1 MKAVL
6 VGSDLMY
13 NKAGKLVPIEIN
25 TSVGFDTLNR
35 LEVESEVWDLTEL
48 LEYIQ
53 SKGVQKVYYE
63 GRVGTVVSKLQN
75 QIPGLEIHRL
85 ETLEDFNN
93 LEDSNTILAIRTS
106 WSDEALV
113 DSFCSDKVKF
123 VELIKDREYG
133 LEFVYRDADGIHGE
147 ITEIVDNGIYPNFIV
162 KYRYPQY
169 NRAEY
174 PALYRFTTI
183 EEVNNFVNTQLE
195 EDFIL
200 TPYCYHEKAEHVWED
215 GNKVLKFYRNW
226 SFFTVDDSGL
236 RSIEVGMYT
245 KSTLVPLD
253 ESKITYGED
262 GKIAD
267 ECRGMFISKV
277 ETYAKGELLA
287 EQTDLIAMADGTW
300 KSVEDV
306 QIGDEVMSLEIPVE
320 EGVNIKLHTGDYNI
334 SIEELRAGSEYQTA
348 IVSSKI
354 EANAYIDR
362 VKIIFEDGT
371 DWWDTAASSYMVLDP
386 TDGTVMFQTINKLVQ
401 GQVVLLLDV
410 EASKESPVYIEKVV
424 SGIEIERKEAIGY
437 QLSLDGPYIF
447 LSRELSNN
455 LAYASIEHNAGDP
468 VVIFCGSQG
477 EAMNEYTDCT
487 GGTDPTRTCYTT
499 ECYMDSVES
508 FKQNM
513 VYESNDCYGTM
524 PVFLSDVCDSQYID
538 GGGYIVWVPSLPK

>member
-25 TSVGFDTLNR
+25 TNVAFDFRNR
-35 LEVESEVWDLTEL
+35 IELVEDVWDLTEL
-48 LEYIQ
+48 IEYIQ
-53 SKGVQKVYYE
+53 NRGVQKIYYE
-63 GRVGTVVSKLQN
+63 GKVKDVVENLQK
-75 QIPGLEIHRL
+75 QVPDLEVYNL
-85 ETLEDFNN
+85 ETLEDFNS
-93 LEDSNTILAIRTS
+93 LEDSNNILAIRTS
-106 WSDEALV
+106 WSDDALV

-123 VELIKDREYG
+123 VELIKGKEYG

-169 NRAEY
+169 NLADY
-174 PALYRFTTI
+174 PVLYKFNSI

-200 TPYCYHEKAEHVWED
+200 TPYCYHEKAEHVWDD
-215 GNKVLKFYRNW
+215 GNRVLKFYRNW

-253 ESKITYGED
+253 ESKIVYGED

-267 ECRGMFISKV
+267 ECRGMFLSKTESDV
-277 ETYAKGELLA
+277 WGELLA

-300 KSVEDV
+300 KPVEELQV
-306 QIGDEVMSLEIPVE
+306 GDEVLSLGVPVE
-320 EGVNIKLHTGDYNI
+320 EGVDIKEHIGDYNI
-334 SIEELRAGSEYQTA
+334 SIEELRQGSKYQKA
-348 IVSSKI
+348 EVSSKLK
-354 EANAYIDR
+354 ATAYIDK
-362 VKIIFEDGT
+362 VKVTFEDGT
-371 DWWDTAASSYMVLDP
+371 DWWDTGISSYMVLDP

-410 EASKESPVYIEKVV
+410 EASKESPVYVEKVV
-424 SGIEIERKEAIGY
+424 SGIEIERKEAVGY

-455 LAYASIEHNAGDP
+455 LAYASIEHNAVDIGGKVLCKLPAGESCNSGDSYANCKGTCACIDSFGQCYAP
-468 VVIFCGSQG
+468 SQ
-477 EAMNEYTDCT
+477 N
-487 GGTDPTRTCYTT
+487 
-499 ECYMDSVES
+499 
-508 FKQNM
+508 
-513 VYESNDCYGTM
+513 
-524 PVFLSDVCDSQYID
+524 
-538 GGGYIVWVPSLPK
+538 